1 MVARVF
7 LELAKC
13 KEFTG
18 AVNRL
23 ARNKKSRFKGW
34 FATHDKYE
42 RAKAKVKKALPKKG
56 QVEGSLAYRM
66 FGSTL
71 LRAEFWSFDKENLAR
86 GLALGMFVAFTP
98 TIGFQMIL
106 VCILILL
113 YPGNMPVALA
123 ACWITNPFT
132 APPIY
137 YVEYKIGV
145 WIMSVTGFQATKYI
159 DMGDIAQM
167 DDIYEVAGSM
177 WIGSL
182 FVSILVAI
190 ASYWLMHG
198 FLNVERQIKFEKI
211 MHFRGSREVNGHDSE
226 KKRDQ

>member
-1 MVARVF
+1 MAR
-7 LELAKC
+7 K
-13 KEFTG
+13 KE
-18 AVNRL
+18 
-23 ARNKKSRFKGW
+23 SRFKVW
-34 FATHDKYE
+34 FAAHDKYE
-42 RAKAKVKKALPKKG
+42 RAKVKVKKMLPKKG
-56 QVEGSLAYRM
+56 HVEKSLAYRM

-71 LRAEFWSFDKENLAR
+71 LREEFWSFDKEMLAR

-113 YPGNMPVALA
+113 YPGNMPIALA

-145 WIMSVTGFQATKYI
+145 WIMSITGFQAQKYI

-182 FVSILVAI
+182 FVSILAAI
-190 ASYWLMHG
+190 ASYWLMYA
-198 FLNVERQIKFEKI
+198 FLNMERQIKFEKI
-211 MHFRGSREVNGHDSE
+211 MHFRGSREINGADRE
-226 KKRDQ
+226 KDEDK